1 VILLSAAALRLI
13 RVRTTSFGHI
23 PSKKKLKANWLKASD
38 LSDAFFTSF
47 KKMNLRILLL
57 IAAASLFAS
66 CANIESVSQKNGAGE
81 TVNKSQ
87 EANSATI
94 SENQTTVSNHSLDV
108 SDPHMKMT
116 ELRESKPGDKER
128 AEATATKTRNAI
140 EKYKDYREALRDG
153 FEILLPD
160 VPQKM
165 YHFNKLAYYAEAESQ
180 FNPEHPTSLLY
191 EKTGDS
197 YRLIGVMYTAPA
209 NYTEAELDERVPLSV
224 TQWHQHINICLPK
237 GANLLNG
244 LIGQGDKFGLE
255 GSITT
260 KEQCEKEG
268 GQFLPRLL
276 GWMVHLYPYEQT
288 NEAMWSVERQ
298 MPSKSHHM
306 H

>member
-1 VILLSAAALRLI
+1 
-13 RVRTTSFGHI
+13 
-23 PSKKKLKANWLKASD
+23 
-38 LSDAFFTSF
+38 
-47 KKMNLRILLL
+47 NLRILLL
-57 IAAASLFAS
+57 IAAAFLFAS
-66 CANIESVSQKNGAGE
+66 CANVESVSQKNGAAE

-87 EANSATI
+87 EPNAAAI
-94 SENQTTVSNHSLDV
+94 AENQSAASGHSHDV

-116 ELRESKPGDKER
+116 ELREPKPGDKER
-128 AEATATKTRNAI
+128 AEAIAAKTRNAI
-140 EKYKDYREALRDG
+140 EKYKDYRAALRDG
-153 FEILLPD
+153 FEILLPN

-191 EKTGDS
+191 EKTGNN
-197 YRLIGVMYTAPA
+197 YRFIGVMYTAPA

-255 GSITT
+255 GSIAT

-288 NEAMWSVERQ
+288 TEAMWSVERQ
-298 MPSKSHHM
+298 MSVSADSHH
-306 H
+306 HGH

>member
-1 VILLSAAALRLI
+1 
-13 RVRTTSFGHI
+13 
-23 PSKKKLKANWLKASD
+23 
-38 LSDAFFTSF
+38 
-47 KKMNLRILLL
+47 ML
-57 IAAASLFAS
+57 IAIAVLFAG
-66 CANIESVSQKNGAGE
+66 CANVQPVSQKNEAE
-81 TVNKSQ
+81 TTNKRAQPDSAAIAENQ
-87 EANSATI
+87 SAT
-94 SENQTTVSNHSLDV
+94 SKHSHDV

-116 ELRESKPGDKER
+116 EVREPKPGDKER
-128 AEATATKTRNAI
+128 ADAIAVQARNAI
-140 EKYKDYREALRDG
+140 EKYKDYRSALRDG

-165 YHFNKLAYYAEAESQ
+165 YHFNKLAFYAEAESH

-191 EKTGDS
+191 EKTADG

-209 NYTEAELDERVPLSV
+209 NYTEDQLDERVPLSV

-237 GANLLNG
+237 GVNFLNG

-260 KEQCEKEG
+260 KEQCDKEG

-276 GWMVHLYPYEQT
+276 GWMVHLYPYEAT
-288 NEAMWSVERQ
+288 TEEMWSVERQ
-298 MPSKSHHM
+298 MPGSSNSQHHK